1 MGMNEAEYKGQT
13 DFFSCASCP
22 TNGLAPLVKCV
33 NDKWGIEEGILVMTK
48 IHALPA
54 TQAVVHSPSTF
65 DCSADS

>member
-33 NDKWGIEEGILVMTK
+33 NDKWGIEEGI
-48 IHALPA
+48 
-54 TQAVVHSPSTF
+54 
-65 DCSADS
+65 